1 MPHSFGFRA
10 RTRDKFSKAY
20 RTRGMAGLSRH
31 LITFRRGDY
40 VDIKVDSSQH
50 KGMPYHFY
58 HGRTGVVF
66 NVTQNAVGVE
76 ITKTVGNRQLRKR
89 IHARVEHVRRSRC
102 NEDFL
107 RRVKINDALKHEA
120 KQKGEKVSVKRQCE
134 VAKPGKMI
142 KSKTTKQKVFA
153 PLSFISNTF

>member
-10 RTRDKFSKAY
+10 RTRDKFAKAY
-20 RTRGMAGLSRH
+20 RTRGMAGVSRH
-31 LITFRRGDY
+31 LTTFKRGDY

-50 KGMPYHFY
+50 KGMPHHLY

-66 NVTQNAVGVE
+66 NVTNNAVGIEV
-76 ITKTVGNRQLRKR
+76 TKLVNTKQLRKR
-89 IHARVEHVRRSRC
+89 IHARIEHVRRSRC

-107 RRVKINDALKHEA
+107 RRVKTNDCIKHEA
-120 KQKGEKVSVKRQCE
+120 KQKGEKVSVKRQCA

-142 KSKTTKQKVFA
+142 HSKKTVQETFA
-153 PLSFISNTF
+153 PLTFISNVF